1 MSSDIMQL
9 PWLDF
14 TISGLV
20 VGSIYSLM
28 AVGLALIFGVA
39 NLINFAHGA
48 VFTVGAYIG
57 WCCLMWLGLPL
68 LPTILIVAAGS
79 AIVGM
84 LIEWAAIRPLN
95 RQSRI
100 APLLA
105 TIGTA
110 LILDQLIH
118 LGFTSTPRSLSTS
131 LPDWRIQVGSGTIG
145 PLDITIALT
154 AVAAALSLYG
164 LLFHTRIG
172 MAVRATAQDD
182 EAAQQMGVDIH
193 TVNRT
198 VFGTAGALG
207 GIAGLLVGLYYN
219 NIDPN
224 TSFQIMLKGM
234 VAIVIGGMANVPGA
248 IGGGLILGLIE
259 SYGIALFG
267 SSYRNLF
274 AFAVLLAMLLLRPN
288 GLFARGKERQVEP
301 MTGTFVSRAVPI
313 NVPPAAVVGLIIAA
327 ALLPALGQPYI
338 TQVMTNAFIY
348 ALAALSLTLIAGTVG
363 MVSIGHA
370 ALLAIGAYA
379 SALLTVSGLPV
390 ALGLVA
396 AGTIT
401 ALLGTALA
409 YPAFRLRGHYVSIG
423 TLAIGEIV
431 SLVILNW
438 TSVTGGSLGIYGIPP
453 LSLFGVDLFST
464 NASYWVVL
472 GFLVVFALLQS
483 RLLSSHLG
491 RTWKAI
497 REDVVAAETYGI
509 ASSYYKGLAFGFG
522 GFIAGI
528 SGALTAH
535 QFSFI
540 NFDTFNLL
548 ISVLI
553 LTIVIL
559 GGLGNVLGAI
569 LGAVLVA
576 GLPEM
581 FRALSDYRMLIYG
594 LALILLIRFRPQ
606 GLLGSK

>member
-1 MSSDIMQL
+1 MISTIFAL

-20 VGSIYSLM
+20 IGSIYALM

-68 LPTILIVAAGS
+68 PITVIVVAAAS
-79 AIVGM
+79 ALVGII
-84 LIEWAAIRPLN
+84 IEWVAIRPLN

-105 TIGTA
+105 TIGVG
-110 LILDQLIH
+110 LILDQIIH
-118 LGFTSTPRSLSTS
+118 LLFTANPRPLSAN
-131 LPDWRIQVGSGTIG
+131 LPDWRIGIGGGTIG

-154 AVAAALSLYG
+154 AIVSAVALYG

-193 TVNRT
+193 VVNRT
-198 VFGTAGALG
+198 VFGVAGALG

-219 NIDPN
+219 TIDPN
-224 TSFQIMLKGM
+224 ASFQIMLKGM

-248 IGGGLILGLIE
+248 IGGGIILGLIE

-267 SSYRNLF
+267 ASYRNLF
-274 AFAVLLAMLLLRPN
+274 AFVMLLAMLLLRPN
-288 GLFARGKERQVEP
+288 GLFARGKERQAEP
-301 MTGTFVSRAVPI
+301 MTGTFVSRSASIRIP
-313 NVPPAAVVGLIIAA
+313 PPALAVLALAA
-327 ALLPALGQPYI
+327 ALIPLIGQPYL
-338 TQVMTNAFIY
+338 TQVLTNALIY
-348 ALAALSLTLIAGTVG
+348 ALAAISLTLVAGTVG
-363 MVSIGHA
+363 LVSIGHA
-370 ALLAIGAYA
+370 ALLAIGAYS
-379 SALLTVSGLPV
+379 SAILTISGLPV
-390 ALGLVA
+390 AIGLVL
-396 AGTIT
+396 AGAIT

-431 SLVILNW
+431 ALVILNW
-438 TSVTGGSLGIYGIPP
+438 TSVTNGSLGVFGIPP
-453 LSLFGVDLFST
+453 LELFGLPLYST
-464 NASYWVVL
+464 NTSYWFVL
-472 GFLVVFALLQS
+472 ALVIVFALLQT
-483 RLLSSHLG
+483 RLLTSHLG
-491 RTWKAI
+491 RTWRAI
-497 REDVVAAETYGI
+497 REDTVAAETYGVQ
-509 ASSYYKGLAFGFG
+509 SSYYKGLAFGFG

-528 SGALTAH
+528 AGAISAH

-540 NFDTFNLL
+540 NYDTFNLL

-559 GGLGNVLGAI
+559 GGLGNVVGAI
-569 LGAVLVA
+569 IGAVLVA

-581 FRALSDYRMLIYG
+581 FRVLSDYRMLIYG

-606 GLLGSK
+606 GLLGGK